1 MATYSVTTEGDCE
14 GRSIRHLG
22 VYSGEIKKIVSLLLL
37 QGKNPYYGYNF
48 QPVEVLRADHL
59 NEAKGVKVTKS
70 SFSESYRVVVDEHHN
85 RDYNLLEEAKKQLR
99 GLSPEHIRV
108 LKEHLNSN

>member
-48 QPVEVLRADHL
+48 QPVGVLNANHL
-59 NEAKGVKVTKS
+59 NEANGVKVTKS
-70 SFSESYRVVVDEHHN
+70 FGDSFRVVVDEKQN
-85 RDYNLLEEAKKQLR
+85 RDHNLLEEAKKQLL
-99 GLSPEHIRV
+99 GLSADHLRV
-108 LKEHLNSN
+108 LKDHLNA